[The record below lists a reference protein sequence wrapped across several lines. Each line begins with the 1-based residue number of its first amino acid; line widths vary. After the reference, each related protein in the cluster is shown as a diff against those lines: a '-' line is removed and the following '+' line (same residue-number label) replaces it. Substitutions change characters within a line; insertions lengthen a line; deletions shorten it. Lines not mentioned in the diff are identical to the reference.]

1 MSVQDLIKQEMQT
14 IIDSVKESFKDV
26 QSVAVAEAWKIL
38 QLVTAT
44 VIQLIE
50 KFGNDLASPDKKQL
64 AMQLISDFYD
74 SVFKLI
80 DLPVLPSAIES
91 LLHTYIKKILMILVD
106 SAIDA
111 MVATFRDVGVFS
123 PKIEAAS
130 AETITNNFLKNFNN
144 IVRVK

>member
-1 MSVQDLIKQEMQT
+1 MSVQDLIKQEMRT

-26 QSVAVAEAWKIL
+26 QSVAVSEVWKIL

-64 AMQLISDFYD
+64 AMELISDFYD
-74 SVFKLI
+74 AVFKLI
-80 DLPVLPSAIES
+80 DLPMLPSAIES
-91 LLHTYIKKILMILVD
+91 LLHSYIKKILMILVD

-130 AETITNNFLKNFNN
+130 TETITDNFLKNFNN

>member
-123 PKIEAAS
+123 PKIEASS